1 MGPSRKWASRSIWAA
16 IEDEDDEDALPTTVH
31 FTHTEINLNE
41 SGSSSIRISHL
52 PTLASPTKKG
62 KHSEL
67 DTGSWHTQPPPDVVD
82 FGDDL
87 DPTLSPGWSYFVE
100 TTKYKEHLAN
110 YQEQKE
116 TVSCYLLRLSV
127 TCNQV
132 S

>member
-1 MGPSRKWASRSIWAA
+1 MGPSRKRASRSIWAA

-67 DTGSWHTQPPPDVVD
+67 DTGSWHTQPPPDIVD

-87 DPTLSPGWSYFVE
+87 DPAYANERFEHQLEPPLQEKRRYEVYVISFSLLLFSDLSF
-100 TTKYKEHLAN
+100 T
-110 YQEQKE
+110 
-116 TVSCYLLRLSV
+116 RII
-127 TCNQV
+127 
-132 S
+132 

>member
-1 MGPSRKWASRSIWAA
+1 MGPSRKQASWSIWAA
-16 IEDEDDEDALPTTVH
+16 IEDEDDEDALPMTVH

-67 DTGSWHTQPPPDVVD
+67 DTGSWHMQPPPDIVD

-87 DPTLSPGWSYFVE
+87 DPAYANERFEHQLEPPPARKKKIRGVCHFILSSPLF
-100 TTKYKEHLAN
+100 
-110 YQEQKE
+110 
-116 TVSCYLLRLSV
+116 RLIV
-127 TCNQV
+127 H
-132 S
+132 

>member
-16 IEDEDDEDALPTTVH
+16 IEDEDNEDALPMTVH

-52 PTLASPTKKG
+52 PTLALPTKKG

-67 DTGSWHTQPPPDVVD
+67 DTGSWHMQPPPDIVD

-87 DPTLSPGWSYFVE
+87 DPAYAN
-100 TTKYKEHLAN
+100 EHFEHQLKPPPAR
-110 YQEQKE
+110 KKKI
-116 TVSCYLLRLSV
+116 
-127 TCNQV
+127 
-132 S
+132 